1 MIRRREPNRCP
12 STRLQPAAAA
22 TLTVRRTSLRRAK
35 PHSVPRPCFLRLN
48 FDGQPR
54 DEGLRG
60 TPDGSV
66 GAGVRTPGLRMTPER
81 RGSVTAET
89 YDSDRPPG
97 GTPPT
102 GRPLNPPVPKGC
114 DPPGVTPS
122 QT

>member
-1 MIRRREPNRCP
+1 MTRRREPNRCP
-12 STRLQPAAAA
+12 STRLQLAAAA

-66 GAGVRTPGLRMTPER
+66 GAGVLTP
-81 RGSVTAET
+81 
-89 YDSDRPPG
+89 
-97 GTPPT
+97 
-102 GRPLNPPVPKGC
+102 
-114 DPPGVTPS
+114 DPPIPPEGPGQAES
-122 QT
+122 ENHDLPPPPPAAHPPWLRPAPRG

>member
-1 MIRRREPNRCP
+1 MTRRREPNRCP
-12 STRLQPAAAA
+12 STRLQLAAAA

-66 GAGVRTPGLRMTPER
+66 GAGIRTPALPMPPER
-81 RGSVTAET
+81 RRPASAEPHEC
-89 YDSDRPPG
+89 DAPPG
-97 GTPPT
+97 SATPT
-102 GRPLNPPVPKGC
+102 GPAI
-114 DPPGVTPS
+114 D
-122 QT
+122 

>member
-1 MIRRREPNRCP
+1 MTRRREPNRCP
-12 STRLQPAAAA
+12 STRLQLAAAA

-66 GAGVRTPGLRMTPER
+66 GAGVRTPDPPMPPER
-81 RGSVTAET
+81 PGQATAGTHEA
-89 YDSDRPPG
+89 DPPPG
-97 GTPPT
+97 LTHPAG
-102 GRPLNPPVPKGC
+102 
-114 DPPGVTPS
+114 
-122 QT
+122 

>member
-1 MIRRREPNRCP
+1 MTRRREPNRCP
-12 STRLQPAAAA
+12 STRLQLAAAA

-66 GAGVRTPGLRMTPER
+66 GAGVSTPDLRVAPEAPRPGPAKTHWSRAPPR
-81 RGSVTAET
+81 RSHPHG
-89 YDSDRPPG
+89 PP
-97 GTPPT
+97 
-102 GRPLNPPVPKGC
+102 
-114 DPPGVTPS
+114 
-122 QT
+122 